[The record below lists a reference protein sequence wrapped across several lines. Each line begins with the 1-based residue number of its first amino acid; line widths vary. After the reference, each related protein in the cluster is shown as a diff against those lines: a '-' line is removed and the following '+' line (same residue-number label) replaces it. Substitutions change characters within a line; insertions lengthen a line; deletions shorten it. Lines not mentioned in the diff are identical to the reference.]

1 MANSYT
7 DKHKRRMPAA
17 GDLGWDDEVNQ
28 NQSINDVMGGA
39 RDLGNVTVWG
49 LAASDG
55 GGLQVDYAAG
65 RVEVGG
71 SKFDITAG
79 NKTALDDASDRSV
92 NYLYVDDAGVVQI
105 SQTVPT
111 GNYVPIAMVD
121 VSSAAIDRIGDFRGL
136 NDKSTTFGGSAET
149 ELTISSGVI
158 VPNTGTHSVD
168 TEGDIGTDDL
178 SNLTTANMKDG
189 SILHVRA
196 ESAVARNVVVKH
208 LAGGAGQIHLVDA
221 VDLTLD
227 EAGKFIVLQR
237 RGADWYELFNG
248 PSAGGAAGASLSV
261 AEGIKT
267 YCRPT
272 LDTIFK
278 MWESYSFNQQ
288 WGGDNLSFEVDGV
301 LYPFITGAIKRDVD
315 VSFGFD
321 SSQVYRS
328 TGFKVPHNCSCASVA
343 MSVYKEGNPTDNVE
357 VEIWSNSAG
366 SPGSVIANGSATV
379 VSGKIL
385 PLVETAQVKFDF
397 PTPPSLTANTQ
408 YHLVITRSG
417 SVNSTN
423 YYRWPVE
430 NNHTYPHGFANVAT
444 SVPVWTQS
452 TTTGHNF
459 VLIPTDATAGITDG
473 VLRSTHSSK
482 FKLSHYFNHEQDFSI
497 PTLCNIDAG
506 EKDKTLFDVGV
517 STDSSRIRV
526 STESNGYAQF
536 DLWNAAGTKSTVTG
550 TADITGADIIIWLK
564 GRCVGDGSDYLKLYV
579 GETEQGTSLTSQTF
593 TMDSSFEEQHI
604 SILGGWPLPPTWTVD
619 AKDTSVLPSNA
630 NNGSWTWTGTA
641 TEANAFVAEGDYWF
655 QNGVGYASTD
665 TGYYVKIN
673 TAVNATGH
681 TTEFKLQVISAPNTV
696 NEQYLRVNIKDD
708 VKAAWFNFHEYFGE
722 FFDGTSYHFFQYDF
736 KSKPVSL
743 KVTCKDSDVKLYADD
758 KLLFD
763 GTGLLLHTGGTNN
776 QSFWGDIDSTAASNA
791 SARWYYFKQYE
802 GLFIPDELTASE
814 LHEIATIERD
824 VGTDVISNVYN
835 SGTLIPLKQYFGLH
849 GDYLSVDS
857 LAWSIEKAGIEPDP
871 TTTATIGSPGAIP
884 DLALFS
890 FGSVGEAAISFSLKN
905 TTAGAI
911 SGGLLSINGVFDNTL
926 DPRIFES
933 TAGGDHGNIALLK
946 TYNRVGL
953 NFLDGKWFV
962 FSGTGTLYD
971 KNRNLI
977 VKGE

>member
-1 MANSYT
+1 MANSYS

-28 NQSINDVMGGA
+28 NQLINDIMGGA

-71 SKFDITAG
+71 LFFDITAG
-79 NKTALDDASDRSV
+79 NKTALDDATDRSV
-92 NYLYVDDAGVVQI
+92 NYLYVDNAGAVQI
-105 SQTVPT
+105 SQTAPT

-121 VSSAAIDRIGDFRGL
+121 VSAADIDRIGDFRGL
-136 NDKSTTFGGSAET
+136 NDKSTTLGGSAET

-158 VPNTGTHSVD
+158 VPSTGTHSVD

-178 SNLTTANMKDG
+178 SNLTTTNMKDG

-227 EAGKFIVLQR
+227 EAGKFVVLQR
-237 RGADWYELFNG
+237 RGADWYEMFNG

-278 MWESYSFNQQ
+278 MWESYGFNQQ

-301 LYPFITGAIKRDVD
+301 LYPFHTAAINWDGAPNL
-315 VSFGFD
+315 G
-321 SSQVYRS
+321 SSAALSYRS
-328 TGFKVPHNCSCASVA
+328 TSVNIKSA
-343 MSVYKEGNPTDNVE
+343 ISVDKICLFMHKTGNPTDNLL
-357 VEIWSNSAG
+357 ISIYTDSAG
-366 SPGSVIANGSATV
+366 SPGSLVTNGNATAIPGKVVDTEEGSVVIA
-379 VSGKIL
+379 
-385 PLVETAQVKFDF
+385 DF
-397 PTPPSLTANTQ
+397 PTPPSLTAGN
-408 YHLVITRSG
+408 YHIVATRSG
-417 SVNSTN
+417 SIDGSN
-423 YYRWPVE
+423 YYFISRLSGS
-430 NNHTYPHGFANVAT
+430 NYPDSIVNLGDATPTWSQTAGQHLSFAI
-444 SVPVWTQS
+444 
-452 TTTGHNF
+452 
-459 VLIPTDATAGITDG
+459 IPTDATAGITDG

-497 PTLCNIDAG
+497 PILCNIDAG

-526 STESNGYAQF
+526 STESNSYAQV

-550 TADITGADIIIWLK
+550 TADITGSDIIIWLK
-564 GRCVGDGSDYLKLYV
+564 GRCVGDGSDYLRLYV
-579 GETEQGTSLTSQTF
+579 GETEQGTPLTSQTF
-593 TMDSSFEEQHI
+593 TMDSSFQDQHI

-619 AKDTSVLPSNA
+619 AIDTSVLPSNA

-641 TEANAFVAEGDYWF
+641 TEANAFVAEGGYWF
-655 QNGVGYASTD
+655 QNGAGYASTESGQYAKV
-665 TGYYVKIN
+665 TSF
-673 TAVNATGH
+673 VNATGWFVE
-681 TTEFKLQVISAPNTV
+681 TKLQILYDVNIV
-696 NEQYLRVNIKDD
+696 NELGIRINILDD
-708 VKAAWFNFHEYFGE
+708 TKRLLISLHEYYLE
-722 FFDGTSYHFFQYDF
+722 VYDGTNWLFAQYDF
-736 KSKPVSL
+736 KSKPVDL
-743 KVTCKDSDVKLYADD
+743 KIEGKGSDFKILADN

-763 GTGLLLHTGGTNN
+763 GTGLLLDTTPGT
-776 QSFWGDIDSTAASNA
+776 SVFFGDSDATADSNA
-791 SARWYYFKQYE
+791 SVRWYYMKAYAGE
-802 GLFIPDELTASE
+802 VTSDELTASE

-849 GDYLSVDS
+849 GDFLSVDS
-857 LAWSIEKAGIEPDP
+857 LAWSIEKVGIESSPS
-871 TTTATIGSPGAIP
+871 TTNTIFEEIPEMDSFTYGKVNGSE
-884 DLALFS
+884 LNL
-890 FGSVGEAAISFSLKN
+890 SVRNSVAAGQV
-905 TTAGAI
+905 TGVV
-911 SGGLLSINGVFDNTL
+911 SINSTSADE
-926 DPRIFES
+926 RARRFES
-933 TAGGDHGNIALLK
+933 TAANDFGNIISGTSKKLA
-946 TYNRVGL
+946 GL
-953 NFLDGKWFV
+953 NYI
-962 FSGTGTLYD
+962 SGQWNVSASTGLSDT
-971 KNRNLI
+971 NRRSLT

>member
-1 MANSYT
+1 MANSFT

-28 NQSINDVMGGA
+28 NQLINDIMGGA
-39 RDLGNVTVWG
+39 RDLGNVTIFG
-49 LAASDG
+49 LVASDG

-71 SKFDITAG
+71 ALFDITAG

-149 ELTISSGVI
+149 ELTISAGVI

-168 TEGDIGTDDL
+168 TEGDAATDDL
-178 SNLTTANMKDG
+178 NSLTTTNMKDG

-196 ESAVARNVVVKH
+196 ESAVARNVVIKH

-227 EAGKFIVLQR
+227 EAGKYVVLQR

-301 LYPFITGAIKRDVD
+301 LYPVATAAISWSATEGVGDFASQTYKATSINITKLINVDKLAVFI
-315 VSFGFD
+315 
-321 SSQVYRS
+321 
-328 TGFKVPHNCSCASVA
+328 FKV
-343 MSVYKEGNPTDNVE
+343 GIPTDNLLVH
-357 VEIWSNSAG
+357 IYTDSSG
-366 SPGSVIANGSATV
+366 SPGSLVTNGSATAIPGKVINTEEGSV
-379 VSGKIL
+379 VIA
-385 PLVETAQVKFDF
+385 EF
-397 PTPPSLTANTQ
+397 PTPPSLTVGA
-408 YHLVITRSG
+408 YHIVITRSG
-417 SVNSTN
+417 SIDASN
-423 YYRWPVE
+423 YYKFVSTIDS
-430 NNHTYPHGFANVAT
+430 NYPNSIKNFADGT
-444 SVPVWTQS
+444 PIWTQQVGRGFS
-452 TTTGHNF
+452 F
-459 VLIPTDATAGITDG
+459 VIIPTDATAGITDG
-473 VLRSTHSSK
+473 ILRSTHSSK

-497 PTLCNIDAG
+497 PILCNIDAG
-506 EKDKTLFDVGV
+506 EKDKTLLDVGV

-526 STESNGYAQF
+526 STESNGYAQV

-550 TADITGADIIIWLK
+550 TADITGADTIIWLK

-593 TMDSSFEEQHI
+593 TMDSSFQEQHI

-619 AKDTSVLPSNA
+619 ATDTSVLPSNA
-630 NNGSWTWTGTA
+630 NNGSWTYTGTA

-655 QNGVGYASTD
+655 QNGAGYASTD
-665 TGYYVKIN
+665 TGYYQKTTNFI
-673 TAVNATGH
+673 NATGWVV
-681 TTEFKLQVISAPNTV
+681 ENKFQVLNDVNTV
-696 NEQYLRVNIKDD
+696 GELTISVVILDD
-708 VKAAWFNFHEYFGE
+708 VKRFFLKLHEYYFE
-722 FFDGTSYHFFQYDF
+722 VHDGTNWHYVQYDF
-736 KSKPVSL
+736 KSKPVSM
-743 KVTCKDSDVKLYADD
+743 KVEGKGSDFKVFANN

-763 GTGLLLHTGGTNN
+763 GTGLLLDTTPGTVL
-776 QSFWGDIDSTAASNA
+776 QFGDIDATAASNA
-791 SARWYYFKQYE
+791 SVRWYYMKAYAGE
-802 GLFIPDELTASE
+802 VTPDELTSSE
-814 LHEIATIERD
+814 LHEIATIEKD

-835 SGTLIPLKQYFGLH
+835 SGTLIPLKQHFGLH
-849 GDYLSVDS
+849 GDFLSVDS
-857 LAWSIEKAGIEPDP
+857 LAWRSEINSIEVSPTNA
-871 TTTATIGSPGAIP
+871 TTTYAEIP
-884 DLALFS
+884 DITYFS
-890 FGSVGEAAISFSLKN
+890 LGSSSVHFDCQAFNTGAAGSVQVAPQVNNIFDLSKLKTHESTSAGDYGQIHSMLFNNLGGLNYVN
-905 TTAGAI
+905 TVFRRVGGTVATVENSNLMI
-911 SGGLLSINGVFDNTL
+911 SG
-926 DPRIFES
+926 E
-933 TAGGDHGNIALLK
+933 
-946 TYNRVGL
+946 
-953 NFLDGKWFV
+953 
-962 FSGTGTLYD
+962 
-971 KNRNLI
+971 
-977 VKGE
+977 